1 MIFGP
6 CLQKTVFKSVVFSC
20 HENAHLSMAVVH
32 SPHGFGSGVDNPNGL
47 QLKLT
52 FDEDTRTVYG
62 EYRCPSKF
70 QGNKEGTVHPGM
82 LSVILDEVMHHING
96 AMNFDANTGELT
108 IRYLQS
114 ATVDENLYL
123 RGWFVKKNRRT
134 VESRAEIENEIGKI
148 VARGKGKYIENEE
161 E

>member
-1 MIFGP
+1 MSI
-6 CLQKTVFKSVVFSC
+6 VKSSL
-20 HENAHLSMAVVH
+20 N
-32 SPHGFGSGVDNPNGL
+32 FGSGRDNVEGL

-62 EYRCPSKF
+62 EYRCPERF
-70 QGNKEGTVHPGM
+70 QGEEEGKVHSGI
-82 LSVILDEVMHHING
+82 LSSILDEVMRHISI
-96 AMNFDANTGELT
+96 AMNFDAFTSELT

-114 ATVDENLYL
+114 ANIREQLYL

-134 VESRAEIENEIGKI
+134 IESRAEIENEIGKI
-148 VARGKGKYIENEE
+148 VARAKGKYTEKEE